1 MSGSLDIQNVVKR
14 YGGIVVT
21 NDLSIHVPSGSL
33 SAIIGPNGAGKTT
46 LFNLITGVVRPE
58 EGSIRVD
65 GQELTGLSPTAIVR
79 SGVGRAFQVASLFP
93 TFTVIETL
101 AACIAVHDGKLTR
114 IIGNFPPLSVTQRA
128 RALAD
133 LVGLGDIVDRISGT
147 LSHGDQKLLDIAIA
161 LANKPKV
168 LLLDEPMAGM
178 GHDERQAMVGC
189 IKRLW
194 REEGTTLLFVE
205 HDMDVVFGIAQHVV
219 VMQLGAKIAEGT
231 PQEVRTNPAVVKAYL
246 GENFQ

>member
-1 MSGSLDIQNVVKR
+1 MSGSLEIKNVFKR

-21 NDLSIHVPSGSL
+21 NDLSIHVPPGSL

-46 LFNLITGVVRPE
+46 LFNLITGVVKPE
-58 EGSIRVD
+58 KGLISL
-65 GQELTGLSPTAIVR
+65 GGKELTGMSPTAIVR

-101 AACIAVHDGKLTR
+101 AACIAVHDGKLKR
-114 IIGNFPPLSVTQRA
+114 IIGSFPPLSLMQRA
-128 RALAD
+128 RELAG
-133 LVGLGDIVDRISGT
+133 LVGLSAVVNRVSGT

-161 LANKPKV
+161 LASKPKV

-178 GHDERQAMVGC
+178 GHDERQSMVSC
-189 IKRLW
+189 IQRLW
-194 REEGTTLLFVE
+194 KEEGTTLLFVE

-219 VMQLGAKIAEGT
+219 VMQLGTKIAEGT
-231 PQEVRTNPAVVKAYL
+231 PTEVRSNPAVIKAYL

>member
-1 MSGSLDIQNVVKR
+1 MSGSLEIKNVVKK

-46 LFNLITGVVRPE
+46 LFNLITGVVKPE
-58 EGSIRVD
+58 EGSICLD
-65 GQELTGLSPTAIVR
+65 GKELTGMSPTSIVR

-101 AACIAVHDGKLTR
+101 AACIAVHDGKLKR
-114 IIGNFPPLSVTQRA
+114 IIGNYPPLSMTQRA

-133 LVGLGDIVDRISGT
+133 LVGLGGIVDRVSDT

-178 GHDERQAMVGC
+178 GHDERQSMVGC
-189 IKRLW
+189 IQRLW
-194 REEGTTLLFVE
+194 KEEGTTLLFVE
-205 HDMDVVFGIAQHVV
+205 HDMDVVFGIAQNVV

-231 PQEVRTNPAVVKAYL
+231 PAEVRSNPAVVKAYL